1 MTFVK
6 FTNID
11 NCPPFPPILSALNT
25 PPNKLT
31 KILAPILKSL
41 TSNEYTVKDSF
52 AFAKEI
58 VGQDSEFF
66 MGGLDFDYLFTN
78 MPLEETSSIW
88 TKKLFENT
96 EKVVGLSKTEFDE
109 LLSLAT
115 KESYFIYN

>member
-52 AFAKEI
+52 AFAEEI
-58 VGQDSEFF
+58 VEQNSEF
-66 MGGLDFDYLFTN
+66 
-78 MPLEETSSIW
+78 
-88 TKKLFENT
+88 
-96 EKVVGLSKTEFDE
+96 
-109 LLSLAT
+109 
-115 KESYFIYN
+115 